1 MPSTNS
7 SKNILRETML
17 SGVFAVALASGPA
30 AIAAD
35 GEVVFA
41 SWGGSFQDAL
51 RSSMLKPAA
60 TALKVTV
67 KEDTTNGIQDVRAQI
82 SAGAVAWDVTEQDL
96 PSCET
101 LKREGKLEPIDYSTV
116 DTTGIPEGLINSHY
130 VGFINFTKVI
140 SYRKDVFG
148 DNGPSNWAEFWDTEK
163 FPGKRG
169 MHGKVNYNLEA
180 AMMADGVPMAEVYD
194 TLATDEGMARAWA
207 KLAEIAPKVT
217 VWYRGGSQS
226 AQLLRDGEVDMIHM
240 GHNRVESVMGSGIDV
255 AYAFDGGTMD
265 VDCLLVPK
273 GAPNKANAMRLINEL
288 LSAKSQAR
296 LAMTMPLGPV
306 NAGAFDTGIIPKEA
320 AININ
325 THPSN
330 YDKQLLV
337 DPNFYIGQL
346 GELTEEFDTLI
357 QQ

>member
-1 MPSTNS
+1 MMKDNQKLKLTTA
-7 SKNILRETML
+7 L
-17 SGVFAVALASGPA
+17 VAGGL
-30 AIAAD
+30 AIASPAFAE

-51 RSSMLKPAA
+51 RSAMLEPAA
-60 TALKVTV
+60 GALNITV

-82 SAGAVAWDVTEQDL
+82 TAGAVAWDVTEQDL

-101 LKREGKLEPIDYSTV
+101 LSREGSLEPIDYSIV
-116 DTTGIPEGLINSHY
+116 DTTGIPKELIHDNY
-130 VGFINFTKVI
+130 IGFINFTKVI
-140 SYRKDVFG
+140 AYRKDAFG
-148 DNGPSNWAEFWDTEK
+148 DNGPSNWAEFWDLEN

-180 AMMADGVPMAEVYD
+180 ALMADGVPMAEIYD
-194 TLATDEGMARAWA
+194 TLATNEGKARAWD
-207 KLAEIAPKVT
+207 KLGEIAPEVT

-226 AQLLRDGEVDMIHM
+226 AQLLRDGEVDVIHM
-240 GHNRVESVMGSGIDV
+240 GHNRVESVIASGIDV

-273 GAPNKANAMRLINEL
+273 GAPNKDNAMRLINEL
-288 LSAKSQAR
+288 LSAEAQAR
-296 LAMTMPLGPV
+296 LAVTMPLGPV
-306 NAGAFDTGIIPKEA
+306 NSGAFGTGIISDEMAVKV
-320 AININ
+320 N
-325 THPSN
+325 THPDN
-330 YDKQLLV
+330 YGKQLLV

>member
-1 MPSTNS
+1 MNKYP
-7 SKNILRETML
+7 KILSMTIAISVAMGL
-17 SGVFAVALASGPA
+17 SSGVGNTAK
-30 AIAAD
+30 AAD
-35 GEVVFA
+35 DTVVFA

-60 TALKVTV
+60 QELGIQV

-101 LKREGKLEPIDYSTV
+101 LKREGKLEAIDYSTV

-140 SYRKDVFG
+140 AYRKDVFG

-180 AMMADGVPMAEVYD
+180 ALMADGVPKGKVYD
-194 TLATDEGMARAWA
+194 LLATDEGKARAWA

-306 NAGAFDTGIIPKEA
+306 NANSFGTGIIPEEA

>member
-1 MPSTNS
+1 MSPTNS
-7 SKNILRETML
+7 SKNFLKTTML
-17 SGVFAVALASGPA
+17 CGVFAVALASGPA
-30 AIAAD
+30 AAD

-51 RSSMLKPAA
+51 RSAMLKPAA
-60 TALKVTV
+60 KALNLTV
-67 KEDTTNGIQDVRAQI
+67 KEDTTNGLQDVRAQI

-140 SYRKDVFG
+140 AYRKDVFG

-163 FPGKRG
+163 FPGNRG

-180 AMMADGVPMAEVYD
+180 ALMADGVPMGEVYD
-194 TLATDEGMARAWA
+194 LLATDEGKARAWA

-273 GAPNKANAMRLINEL
+273 GAPNKVNAMRLINEL

-306 NAGAFDTGIIPKEA
+306 NAVAFDTGIIPKEA
-320 AININ
+320 AIKIN